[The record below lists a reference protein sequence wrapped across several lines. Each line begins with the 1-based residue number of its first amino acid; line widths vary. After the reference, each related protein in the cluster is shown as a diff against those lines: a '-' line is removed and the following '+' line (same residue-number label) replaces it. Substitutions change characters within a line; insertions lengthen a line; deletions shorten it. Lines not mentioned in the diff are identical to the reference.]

1 MFARLSKLSKPA
13 RIALIVV
20 VALIALVILAVIAFN
35 IYIRTTY
42 SSFYDQAR
50 EEFPIPE
57 TNSGF
62 VEQDIDYLEQ
72 ADAWLFSGYMNKQ
85 STCPILRR
93 DADGRVAKVYVRMPD
108 GELYGKYHGSGITST
123 SEYVFLTTDSG
134 YVVLSADDVANAKDG
149 DTVQVLG
156 QRELGFAPAF
166 LSISNDILYTGE
178 FYDGGAYDT
187 PEEHHMD
194 TPNGERN
201 SAIMYAFVPDPT
213 GFFGYSELPE
223 FVYSIPNKVQG
234 VCVTEE
240 GSMVLSTSWG
250 LSGSHLLVYSNQL
263 GEQDDAFLVD
273 GTEVPLRYL
282 DSSSLIQD
290 ILAPPMTEGVTVVDG
305 RVYVGFESASNK
317 YVFGKLYP
325 GGDMVYSL
333 EVASPLG
340 E

>member
-1 MFARLSKLSKPA
+1 MFAKLSKPA

-20 VALIALVILAVIAFN
+20 IVLVVLIVLAIIVFN

-42 SSFYDQAR
+42 SSFYEQAR

-62 VEQDIDYLEQ
+62 VEQDIDHVDK
-72 ADAWLFSGYMNKQ
+72 ADVWLFSGYMNKQ

-93 DADGRVAKVYVRMPD
+93 NADGSTTKVFVRLPN
-108 GELYGKYHGSGITST
+108 GELYGQYHGSGITST
-123 SEYVFLTTDSG
+123 DEYVYLTTDSG
-134 YVVLSADDVANAKDG
+134 YLVLSTDDVVNAKDG

-156 QRELGFAPAF
+156 ERELGFAPAF
-166 LSISNDILYTGE
+166 LSISNGILYTGE
-178 FYDGGAYDT
+178 FYDSGAYLT
-187 PEEHHMD
+187 PEDHHMD

-201 SAIMYAFVPDPT
+201 CAIMYAFAPQPA

-223 FVYSIPNKVQG
+223 IVYSIPDKVQG

-250 LSGSHLLVYSNQL
+250 ISGSHLLVYSNEL
-263 GEQDDAFLVD
+263 GTTDDTFTVD
-273 GTEVPLRYL
+273 DVEVPLRYI
-282 DSSSLIQD
+282 DSTSQIQD
-290 ILAPPMTEGVTVVDG
+290 ILAPPMTEGVTVFEG

-325 GGDMVYSL
+325 GGNMVYSL
-333 EVASPLG
+333 EVKSPLSA
-340 E
+340 